1 MQKECRKCGE
11 MKEASEFNKNR
22 RRKYGLSDWCKP
34 CNKEYTKTWRYENK
48 GYDKKRYEDDRR
60 KQYLKLWW
68 ANNKGRYSQYQREW
82 CQTDKGKLLRRMYEQ
97 NRRYRKQ
104 FNTNPGDML
113 TTEQI
118 EYLTE
123 IYTHCAYCDIELTSD
138 NTHIENI
145 QPLSKGGAHSIDNVV
160 LACKDCNLS
169 KGAKTLDQWL
179 ADTGY
184 TLTLKHN
191 IPST

>member
-11 MKEASEFNKNR
+11 VKDVSEFNKHR
-22 RRKYGLSDWCKP
+22 RRKDGLSDWCKT
-34 CNKEYTKTWRYENK
+34 CQSDYYKVWRKSNKERLSEYHTTWCEDNRERWLQIRRVA
-48 GYDKKRYEDDRR
+48 DKKYRQTERGKIYYR
-60 KQYLKLWW
+60 LK
-68 ANNKGRYSQYQREW
+68 N
-82 CQTDKGKLLRRMYEQ
+82 Q
-97 NRRYRKQ
+97 NRNYRKKY
-104 FNTNPGDML
+104 NTTPGDRL
-113 TTEQI
+113 TTTQI

-123 IYTHCAYCDIELTSD
+123 IYTHCAYCDTPLTPD
-138 NTHIENI
+138 NTHIEHI

-160 LACKDCNLS
+160 LACKNCNLS

-184 TLTLKHN
+184 TLTINHN